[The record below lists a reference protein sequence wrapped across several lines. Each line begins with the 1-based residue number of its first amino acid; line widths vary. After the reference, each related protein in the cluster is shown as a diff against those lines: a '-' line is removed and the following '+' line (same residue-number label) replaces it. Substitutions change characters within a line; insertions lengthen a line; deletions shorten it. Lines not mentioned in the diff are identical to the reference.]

1 LVQLCSISAE
11 DPPAILVQIQELVNK
26 NEQLFQ
32 EPTDLPPSR
41 EFDHHIPLMEG
52 VKSVSIKLYRYN
64 LTQKDEI
71 E

>member
-1 LVQLCSISAE
+1 
-11 DPPAILVQIQELVNK
+11 VQIQELVNK

-41 EFDHHIPLMEG
+41 EFDHHIPLVEG